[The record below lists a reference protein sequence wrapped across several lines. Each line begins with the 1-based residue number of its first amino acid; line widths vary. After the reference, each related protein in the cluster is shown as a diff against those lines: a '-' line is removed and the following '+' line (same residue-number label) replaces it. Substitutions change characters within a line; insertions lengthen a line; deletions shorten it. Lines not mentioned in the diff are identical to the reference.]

1 MKIEKNI
8 PIPDRLGRLHGGKY
22 GIVDEM
28 EVGDSVLFNDSV
40 INAAT
45 TRARS
50 KNPGK
55 IFSTRKEGDAHTRLW
70 RIE

>member
-8 PIPDRLGRLHGGKY
+8 PIPKARDRNGGKY
-22 GIVDEM
+22 AVVDRM
-28 EVGDSVLFNDSV
+28 EVGDSVLCSNDLIHTVSF
-40 INAAT
+40 
-45 TRARS
+45 RARS